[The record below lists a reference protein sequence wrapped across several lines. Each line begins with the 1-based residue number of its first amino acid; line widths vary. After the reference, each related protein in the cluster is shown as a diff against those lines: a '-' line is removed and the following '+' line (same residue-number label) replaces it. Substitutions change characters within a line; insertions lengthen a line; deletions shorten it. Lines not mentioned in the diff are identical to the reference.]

1 MKSIFSALISA
12 ALLIAGNSCS
22 SQTTK
27 TNTDDSITGIWKGTS
42 LCEQKNGPCHDE
54 NVVYHISKGIA
65 ANIYTM
71 QANKIVNG
79 KEEEMGTLDFTYDKS
94 KQTLTC
100 KIKDRQEREGLWEFK
115 IKGKQMSGTL
125 VINGNTLF
133 RKIEVTKQ

>member
-1 MKSIFSALISA
+1 MKSILSILIA
-12 ALLIAGNSCS
+12 AMLIIAGNSCA

-27 TNTDDSITGIWKGTS
+27 TNTNDSIIGIWKGTS

-54 NVVYHISKGIA
+54 KIVYHITKSTA
-65 ANIYTM
+65 ENTYTVL
-71 QANKIVNG
+71 ANKIVNG
-79 KEEEMGTLDFTYDKS
+79 AEEEMGTLDFAYDKS

-100 KIKDRQEREGLWEFK
+100 KMKDRQDREGLWEFK